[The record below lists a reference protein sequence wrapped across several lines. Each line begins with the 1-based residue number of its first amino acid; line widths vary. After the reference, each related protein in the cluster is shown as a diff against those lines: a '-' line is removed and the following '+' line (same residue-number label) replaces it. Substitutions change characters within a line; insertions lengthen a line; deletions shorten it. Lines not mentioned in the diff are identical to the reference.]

1 MQGRGLQKRES
12 GEGPVAGC
20 EGESNPESS
29 TFSGDEEEKGDG
41 LEAKRYDRGAVGK
54 QKKREEF

>member
-1 MQGRGLQKRES
+1 MQGRGLHRRES

-20 EGESNPESS
+20 DGESNPESS

-41 LEAKRYDRGAVGK
+41 LEARRYDRGAAERNERGD
-54 QKKREEF
+54 